1 MIALSGGLDSV
12 VLLMLFLQSGYKNIA
27 IAHCNFQLRGEE
39 SDADEDFVRSLAS
52 ELNIELFANSCDAAK
67 YADDN
72 KLTIQES
79 ARELRYSFFE
89 EIALRESFDKIAI
102 AHNADDQIETFFINL
117 FRGSGTA
124 GLKGMPLKR
133 GKIIRPLLFASRQE
147 IEIFASENKLKY
159 REDSSNASDKYL
171 RNKIRHHLSP
181 IIEKISPQAKKS
193 ITSSLQYLQ
202 EDAMLLK
209 QLINDKKEILFEHK
223 GVNVIISMQALK
235 KLNPLDVWLYYLLK
249 DYGFSRK
256 TTNDLT
262 FVLQNTQISSCGKT
276 FLSETHILLIDRN
289 ELILQQVVQETS
301 KAEFL
306 IQEGETEIKIPLHL
320 QISLEE
326 NYSDFVFKSNPS
338 TAYFNANRL
347 KFPLTIRKW
356 KQGDRFIPFG
366 MKGSKLLSDYF
377 IDNKID
383 RFTKDNIWLLLSGGE
398 IIWIIGHRTSE
409 NFRVGVGCKRVLKVL
424 NEV

>member
-159 REDSSNASDKYL
+159 REDSSNASDK
-171 RNKIRHHLSP
+171 
-181 IIEKISPQAKKS
+181 
-193 ITSSLQYLQ
+193 
-202 EDAMLLK
+202 
-209 QLINDKKEILFEHK
+209 
-223 GVNVIISMQALK
+223 
-235 KLNPLDVWLYYLLK
+235 
-249 DYGFSRK
+249 
-256 TTNDLT
+256 
-262 FVLQNTQISSCGKT
+262 
-276 FLSETHILLIDRN
+276 
-289 ELILQQVVQETS
+289 
-301 KAEFL
+301 
-306 IQEGETEIKIPLHL
+306 
-320 QISLEE
+320 
-326 NYSDFVFKSNPS
+326 
-338 TAYFNANRL
+338 
-347 KFPLTIRKW
+347 
-356 KQGDRFIPFG
+356 
-366 MKGSKLLSDYF
+366 
-377 IDNKID
+377 
-383 RFTKDNIWLLLSGGE
+383 
-398 IIWIIGHRTSE
+398 
-409 NFRVGVGCKRVLKVL
+409 
-424 NEV
+424 

>member
-39 SDADEDFVRSLAS
+39 SDADEDFVRLLAA

-67 YADDN
+67 YADEN
-72 KLTIQES
+72 KITIQEA
-79 ARELRYSFFE
+79 ARDLRYAWFE
-89 EIALRESFDKIAI
+89 EVSAASFNKIAI

-133 GKIIRPLLFASRQE
+133 GKIIRPLLFASRKE

-181 IIEKISPQAKKS
+181 IIEKISPQANKS

-338 TAYFNANRL
+338 TAYFNADKL
-347 KFPLTIRKW
+347 QFPLTIRKW

-398 IIWIIGHRTSE
+398 IIWIIGHRTSDT
-409 NFRVGVGCKRVLKVL
+409 FRVGVGCKRVLKVS